1 MEHYICNMTL
11 SKKIYLIPVLIF
23 VFVSCTSNEKKV
35 THFGDPNSI
44 EAIKNTIK
52 EYPDS
57 VILKENLIEAYRNE
71 GYYDSAIAIADQ
83 ELAKDKGS
91 AYLWNIKATLYFE
104 NNDTLKA
111 INSLEHA
118 IDIYPLP
125 EYLVA
130 LGTVYAEIK
139 NKNALLIA
147 DQLLANNKVKS
158 GKDAYFIKGLYYNYT
173 NDPQKAIVNLDSC
186 LRLDFTYM
194 YAYREKAIAFYDQ
207 ANYQEALK
215 VLKRAVTIQNNFD
228 EGYYW
233 MGKCY
238 EKLNQKQDAIQSYQN
253 ALLYDKNYTEARS
266 ALEKL
271 TQSSN

>member
-1 MEHYICNMTL
+1 MIQP
-11 SKKIYLIPVLIF
+11 KIFYFIPVLIF
-23 VFVSCTSNEKKV
+23 FFASCTSHDNKA
-35 THFGDPNSI
+35 TNYTDPNSI
-44 EAIKNTIK
+44 EAIKNNIK
-52 EYPDS
+52 QYPDS

-71 GYYDSAIAIADQ
+71 GYYDSAIAIANQ

-125 EYLVA
+125 EYMVA

-147 DQLLANNKVKS
+147 DQLLTNNKAKS

-173 NDPQKAIVNLDSC
+173 NDPQNAIVNLDSC
-186 LRLDFTYM
+186 LRVDFTYM

-207 ANYQEALK
+207 AKYQEALK

-253 ALLYDKNYTEARS
+253 ALLYDKNYAEARI

-271 TQSSN
+271 TESSN